1 VRRGDWVGIARR
13 GGVRFSGRREVVI
26 GLGIY
31 AVYLFVRRIKLRR
44 GAREEAMRNAERIVA
59 LERRLRIHVEPALQR
74 VLLPRTRL
82 VAVLNVAY
90 VTLNVG
96 LTVGWLIRLY
106 RRRDP
111 EFHRLR
117 RAAVTST
124 LGAQPVFLLFPVAPP
139 RTLEG
144 FVDTIE
150 AVTGIDLDKGLV
162 AELYDPIA
170 AMPSI
175 HIAYAVVTAAGIAT
189 TARSPVARAAAPAYP
204 PLVALVVFATANH
217 YVLDAVAGAVL
228 AAAALR
234 LARRLSCAAASGV

>member
-1 VRRGDWVGIARR
+1 MRPVSTRRPIRKTR
-13 GGVRFSGRREVVI
+13 GVASRRFSTRREVAI
-26 GLGIY
+26 GLGVY
-31 AVYLFVRRIKLRR
+31 AVYLAVRALKLRTGGR
-44 GAREEAMRNAERIVA
+44 ERANLNARRVVA

-74 VLLPRTRL
+74 ALLPRTRL
-82 VAVLNVAY
+82 VAGLNVAY

-96 LTVGWLIRLY
+96 LTVGWLMHLY

-111 EFHRLR
+111 AFHRLR
-117 RAAVTST
+117 RAAVAAT

-150 AVTGIDLDKGLV
+150 EVSGIDLDRGLV

-175 HIAYAVVTAAGIAT
+175 HVAYAVVTAAGIAAT
-189 TARSPVARAAAPAYP
+189 SESALARALAP
-204 PLVALVVFATANH
+204 
-217 YVLDAVAGAVL
+217 G
-228 AAAALR
+228 
-234 LARRLSCAAASGV
+234 